1 MWPALAFA
9 GLVVTLSSP
18 RAICQN
24 SQSRMDPSSPPP
36 AASSGPPVI
45 DGIAARIEDDIITES
60 EIRDL
65 AAFQK
70 LVDGK
75 SKDRAEL
82 IRELADQWIVRN
94 EARASKFP
102 APSEEETSRALE
114 QFTKQFPSDEDF
126 ASRCK
131 NAGLTVAAVRGIVS
145 EQLLLSRFIEFRFRP
160 AAQVTPAE
168 IQSYYNDEFA
178 PQLKARGEAVPPVED
193 VEETIQEVLIQR
205 EISARASK
213 WLDETRDRLKL
224 DVLPAGGHS

>member
-9 GLVVTLSSP
+9 GLVVTLFSP

-24 SQSRMDPSSPPP
+24 SQSRLDPPSPPP

-102 APSEEETSRALE
+102 APSEEEISRALE

-178 PQLKARGEAVPPVED
+178 PQLTARGEAVPPLED

>member
-1 MWPALAFA
+1 M
-9 GLVVTLSSP
+9 
-18 RAICQN
+18 
-24 SQSRMDPSSPPP
+24 
-36 AASSGPPVI
+36 
-45 DGIAARIEDDIITES
+45 
-60 EIRDL
+60 
-65 AAFQK
+65 
-70 LVDGK
+70 
-75 SKDRAEL
+75 
-82 IRELADQWIVRN
+82 
-94 EARASKFP
+94 
-102 APSEEETSRALE
+102 
-114 QFTKQFPSDEDF
+114 
-126 ASRCK
+126 
-131 NAGLTVAAVRGIVS
+131 RGIVS